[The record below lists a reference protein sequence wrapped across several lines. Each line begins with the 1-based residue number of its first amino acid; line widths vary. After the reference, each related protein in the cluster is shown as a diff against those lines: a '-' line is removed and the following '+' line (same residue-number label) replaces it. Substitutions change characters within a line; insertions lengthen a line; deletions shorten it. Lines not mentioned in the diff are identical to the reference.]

1 LGSIEPKLARV
12 QLSMFGFPENQDR
25 MSEMRRFT
33 SYGICAL
40 CGKRTTKAAMT
51 RHLGSCLAEHEPSR
65 GKAARLFRLRIEDAF
80 SPIFWMDVEIK
91 ANATLEELDDFLR
104 HRWLECCSHLS
115 AFYIEGDTYMIP
127 SYGTGPV
134 RPFGDPD
141 GRSMKVK
148 LGEVLS
154 KGSTFQHVYD
164 FGTSTELKLRVADER
179 EGRIGSEPLRL
190 LSLNEAPVWECEV
203 CGEDAEW
210 ICTFCVYEREN
221 PFYCELHAEDHGCE
235 EPEMLLPVVNSPR
248 MGMCGY
254 EGPE

>member
-1 LGSIEPKLARV
+1 
-12 QLSMFGFPENQDR
+12 
-25 MSEMRRFT
+25 
-33 SYGICAL
+33 
-40 CGKRTTKAAMT
+40 MT
-51 RHLGSCLAEHEPSR
+51 RHLGNCLAEHEPRR
-65 GKAARLFRLRIEDAF
+65 GKAQRLFRLRIEDAF
-80 SPIFWMDVEIK
+80 SPIFWMEVEIK

-104 HRWLECCSHLS
+104 HRWLECCGHLS
-115 AFYIEGDTYMIP
+115 AFYIEGDTYMVS
-127 SYGTGPV
+127 SYRVGPV
-134 RPFGDPD
+134 GPLAAPNERT
-141 GRSMKVK
+141 MKVK

-154 KGSTFQHVYD
+154 KSSTFQHVYD

-179 EGRIGSEPLRL
+179 QGRIGSEPLRL

-210 ICTFCVYEREN
+210 LCTFCMYEREN
-221 PFYCELHAEDHGCE
+221 PFYCELHAEEHDCE

>member
-1 LGSIEPKLARV
+1 
-12 QLSMFGFPENQDR
+12 MTR
-25 MSEMRRFT
+25 MSRFT
-33 SYGICAL
+33 SYGICTL

-65 GKAARLFRLRIEDAF
+65 GKAARLFRLRVEDAF

-104 HRWLECCSHLS
+104 QRWLECCGHLS
-115 AFYIEGDTYMIP
+115 AFYIEGDTYMVP
-127 SYGTGPV
+127 SYGMGPV
-134 RPFGDPD
+134 GSFGDPNE
-141 GRSMKVK
+141 RNMKVK

-154 KGSTFQHVYD
+154 KGSSFQHIYD

-179 EGRIGSEPLRL
+179 QGRIGSEPLRL
-190 LSLNEAPVWECEV
+190 LSFNEAPVWECEV
-203 CGEDAEW
+203 CGEDADW
-210 ICTFCVYEREN
+210 ICTFCMYEREN
-221 PFYCELHAEDHGCE
+221 PFYCKLHAEDHDCE